1 MMKLAVTVA
10 LLATIMTMIASR
22 ASLTFHRSVF
32 KIEKEYVFRLSA
44 APYPLPPYPLTPLP
58 RTPPASHLRFAFSHL
73 RV

>member
-1 MMKLAVTVA
+1 MMKLAVAVA
-10 LLATIMTMIASR
+10 LLVTIMTMIASR

-44 APYPLPPYPLTPLP
+44 PPYP
-58 RTPPASHLRFAFSHL
+58 RVPPASHLRFAFSHL